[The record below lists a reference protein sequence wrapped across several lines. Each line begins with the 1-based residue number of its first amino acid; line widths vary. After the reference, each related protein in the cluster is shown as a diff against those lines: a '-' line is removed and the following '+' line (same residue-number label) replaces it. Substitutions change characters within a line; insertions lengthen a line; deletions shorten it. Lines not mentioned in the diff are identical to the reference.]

1 MPGLSH
7 SDLIKL
13 LAVFPAG
20 ADLRDA
26 ACSRALFREVNL
38 TGARMRRA
46 HLSQASLRGA
56 IYGADL
62 GRKALLQETIFAD
75 DTRSA

>member
-13 LAVFPAG
+13 LTVFPAG

-26 ACSRALFREVNL
+26 ACSRALFREANL

-46 HLSQASLRGA
+46 HLSQA
-56 IYGADL
+56 
-62 GRKALLQETIFAD
+62 LLQETIFAD